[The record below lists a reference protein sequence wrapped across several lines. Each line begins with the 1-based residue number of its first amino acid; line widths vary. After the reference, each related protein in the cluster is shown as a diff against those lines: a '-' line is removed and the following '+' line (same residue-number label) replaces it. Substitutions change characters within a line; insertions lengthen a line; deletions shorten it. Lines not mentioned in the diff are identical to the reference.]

1 MVNPKVS
8 KIMDT
13 TNINDES
20 GYLFINKVGANTPNF
35 AELVLQGLYIPPLPY
50 TFTIDKGD
58 KCVAKRGMA
67 RYNGYSRPVDYGP
80 PFGVVPPKTWS
91 DFYPDLYSDGLSK
104 GVNSYFNPFSQPL
117 VTDAVNK
124 YNNKLLAKL
133 KGQSLP
139 VLMALR
145 ERKETGRLITSFLE
159 KTVSAIKVIRHPRQ
173 VFKIYRGRNPRASEV
188 RRLEKLHK
196 RLLKRARRGAVKAS
210 DAWLQYRFVWMT
222 SYTDIIDAT
231 RGLATA
237 MERAKNEFVRKG
249 IRKTVSGKAYGGP
262 HLGFTWGDEPMYQ
275 FDWDVTIVGHTKIFY
290 RIDDATAALWSQFQD
305 PVSVAWDVIPYSFVI
320 DGVVNISQYLEL
332 SQATFGLLFDS
343 GYCSLKFLGVTK
355 TTPRELTSFDWTSG
369 EAARHRYSTYP
380 QARYQL
386 SFSRSI
392 LTDFPSQ
399 TLEFPMS
406 EYLSLT
412 HIQDL
417 AALAVQYGN
426 RKF

>member
-1 MVNPKVS
+1 
-8 KIMDT
+8 MDT
-13 TNINDES
+13 TNINNES

-35 AELVLQGLYIPPLPY
+35 AELVDQGLYVPPLPY
-50 TFTIDKGD
+50 TLTYDKGD

-67 RYNGYSRPVDYGP
+67 RYNGYKYDIDYGT
-80 PFGVVPPKTWS
+80 PFGVVKSKTWS
-91 DFYPDLYSDGLSK
+91 KFVPDLYPDSSSK
-104 GVNSYFNPFSQPL
+104 GVNSYFNPFSQSL

-124 YNNKLLAKL
+124 FNNKLLAKL

-139 VLMALR
+139 VLMALH
-145 ERKETGRLITSFLE
+145 ERKETGRLITSFLD
-159 KTVSAIKVIRHPRQ
+159 KTVNALKVIRHPRQ
-173 VFKIYRGRNPRASEV
+173 VFKIYKGRNPRASEV

-196 RLLKRARRGAVKAS
+196 RLLKHARTSAVKAS

-222 SYTDIIDAT
+222 SYMDIIDAT
-231 RGLATA
+231 KGLATA
-237 MERAKNEFVRKG
+237 MEHAKNEFVRKG

-262 HLGFTWGDEPMYQ
+262 QLMFNWGPESMYQ

-305 PVSVAWDVIPYSFVI
+305 PVSVVWDAVPYSFVI

-343 GYCSLKFLGVTK
+343 GYSSLKYIGVTK
-355 TTPRELTSFDWTSG
+355 VTPREFINTDSSTGD
-369 EAARHRYSTYP
+369 AVKHRYSTYP

-392 LTDFPSQ
+392 LTTFPSQ
-399 TLEFPMS
+399 TLEFPLS
-406 EYLSLT
+406 DYLSLT

-417 AALAVQYGN
+417 AALAVQFGN